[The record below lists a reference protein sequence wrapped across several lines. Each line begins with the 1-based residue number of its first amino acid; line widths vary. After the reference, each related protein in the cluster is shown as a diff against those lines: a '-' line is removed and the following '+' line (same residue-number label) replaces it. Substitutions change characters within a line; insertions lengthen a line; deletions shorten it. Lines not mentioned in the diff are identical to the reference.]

1 MNNTRIW
8 IIVNGVYDDDGYYP
22 GDPLLDATGRTIW
35 FDDGDAAGDVAKR
48 LSARSREAFRRTAGD
63 WGSKRFY
70 GDSPITYQAMEV
82 GRLAEDPSGDEIV
95 DEITGINADRWPYGM
110 DIDAHEHVLI
120 EEARRRFLDS
130 PEHDAIIKQF
140 RDYCAPSVKA
150 LRVDYPD
157 IKDDDFTVMFPND
170 HDVTIEYDPLRSGYS
185 ICVATVANP
194 AGGSPTITDTR
205 STDPVDYA
213 DESDYNNEDR
223 YYASDDHGDD
233 YSISVYAGW
242 MARRAAAALGAVIGD
257 VVPFDDG
264 DDENNGFCF
273 AGTVY
278 SDGDG
283 VLSFAACD
291 DDAGNDG
298 LEVGEMFRA
307 GGRWCAVLHDLDAEP
322 GTGESAEEAIDSSV
336 PKRRL
341 RLAASHYDG
350 GWDN

>member
-194 AGGSPTITDTR
+194 AGGSPAITDTR
-205 STDPVDYA
+205 STDPMDYVDEADMCAEGRHDWTDDDSPSAYA
-213 DESDYNNEDR
+213 DWR
-223 YYASDDHGDD
+223 
-233 YSISVYAGW
+233 
-242 MARRAAAALGAVIGD
+242 ARRAARTLGVTIGETI
-257 VVPFDDG
+257 PISAG
-264 DDENNGFCF
+264 AGFHM

-278 SDGDG
+278 VDDGGAIKFDAFDDEEAGGWEAGVMFSDGDRWC
-283 VLSFAACD
+283 VVFHDFAA
-291 DDAGNDG
+291 A
-298 LEVGEMFRA
+298 
-307 GGRWCAVLHDLDAEP
+307 P
-322 GTGESAEEAIDSSV
+322 GTGGTADEAIAAFLLRNGDSKALG
-336 PKRRL
+336 PARD
-341 RLAASHYDG
+341 SHRCDS
-350 GWDN
+350 